1 MQKSY
6 IISNQRGGVM
16 INTEFECSILDYDIE
31 LFKEK
36 LKSLGLKLVSED
48 SQKRYVYD
56 FQPVNPNSWIR
67 LRTNGKETTLAVKDI
82 KDKNAIGGTSKL
94 EVTVESFA
102 ITNEI
107 LNRMGFRPRNYQENK
122 REEYIYKDVKVKI
135 DYWPQIP
142 PYIKIE
148 GKNESEVLKA
158 IEELGLSN
166 EQITTLDVESIY
178 KQVYGIDLLN
188 IRELRF

>member
-1 MQKSY
+1 
-6 IISNQRGGVM
+6 M